1 MPNTVSLAPPTRHPW
16 WQRLGLWGYACYGY
30 LSHLFHHRLTPVI
43 AAIGH
48 NMLALWAMG
57 GLLLKGRLRLAE
69 TLKQGVS
76 VGNRSMGMVLLLN
89 AIAGA
94 VLSLQ
99 TAHLFRQTGAQD
111 YVGGLV
117 TLAIVRE
124 MAPLFTAMAVGA
136 RAGTAMAAE
145 LGNMAVTK
153 QLDALTVLQINPI
166 RFLWLP
172 RTAASV
178 VMLIPL
184 TLLGEAVGVGAGMMV
199 AEVSAGISRFLF
211 LESAWLTLVPRDIWI
226 SCLKAAVFGGIIA
239 LVSCYLGVTTRGG
252 ARQVGVSAMKAAVWV
267 AVVVVIADLALTW
280 FFYT

>member
-1 MPNTVSLAPPTRHPW
+1 MASTITPDNMAHLPW
-16 WQRLGLWGYACYGY
+16 WQRLGLWGYTCYGY
-30 LSHLFHHRLTPVI
+30 ALHLYHHRLTPVI
-43 AAIGH
+43 MAIGH
-48 NMLALWAMG
+48 NVLALWAMA
-57 GLLLKGRLRLAE
+57 GLLTKGRLRVTE

-76 VGNRSMGMVLLLN
+76 VGNRSVGMVLLLN

-117 TLAIVRE
+117 TLALVRE

-136 RAGTAMAAE
+136 RAGTAMATE
-145 LGNMAVTK
+145 LGNMAVSK

-172 RTAASV
+172 RTVASV
-178 VMLIPL
+178 LMLIPL
-184 TLLGEAVGVGAGMMV
+184 TLLGEAVGMVAGMMV
-199 AEVSAGISRFLF
+199 AEASAGISRFLF

-226 SCLKAAVFGGIIA
+226 SCLKAAVFGCIIA

-252 ARQVGVSAMKAAVWV
+252 ARQVGISAMKAAVWV
-267 AVVVVIADLALTW
+267 AVVVVVADLALTW
-280 FFYT
+280 LFYT